1 VDREDMSASK
11 ILVFLPTYNEKG
23 NLDRLAEQLLSLGP
37 EFSLLIVDDQS
48 PDGTGEIADQLAR
61 EYPGR
66 VEVIHRAPP
75 RGRGLAG
82 RDGLKRASETD
93 CGIVVEMDADLSHRP
108 EDIPKLI
115 AAIQDADVVLGSRY
129 MPGGGTE
136 GFGPRRR
143 LNSRVAGLLSEYV
156 LGLRYSDPTSGFRAF
171 RREALASLPWDRFIS
186 DGPSIVGETLYALR
200 KRGYRIAEVPIF
212 FVERRVG
219 ESKISPKLILKWILN
234 LIRIRLNGHR
244 L

>member
-1 VDREDMSASK
+1 MSASK

-115 AAIQDADVVLGSRY
+115 AAIQDADVVL
-129 MPGGGTE
+129 
-136 GFGPRRR
+136 
-143 LNSRVAGLLSEYV
+143 
-156 LGLRYSDPTSGFRAF
+156 
-171 RREALASLPWDRFIS
+171 
-186 DGPSIVGETLYALR
+186 
-200 KRGYRIAEVPIF
+200 
-212 FVERRVG
+212 
-219 ESKISPKLILKWILN
+219 
-234 LIRIRLNGHR
+234 
-244 L
+244 